1 MKIDV
6 PKEIKNKENRAGVV
20 AIYLAYFV
28 ARTKSCLPTSTHK
41 CNSN

>member
-20 AIYLAYFV
+20 AISLAYFV
-28 ARTKSCLPTSTHK
+28 AGDYELSTDI
-41 CNSN
+41 NA